1 MSRAQRAAL
10 AVGAVVVLVV
20 AFVIVQSG
28 GGGDKSSTTS
38 TTTTAAPASGGGK
51 QSTTDTTAAQP
62 AQQPEQRIR
71 VVGGKPVGGIQTIK
85 VNKGDT
91 VRFAVTSDV
100 ADEIHVHGYNF
111 MKDVKKGGTIHFA
124 FKATI
129 DGIFVVELE
138 SRATQI
144 GKLVV
149 EP

>member
-1 MSRAQRAAL
+1 VSRTQRAAL
-10 AVGAVVVLVV
+10 AVGALAALIV

-28 GGGDKSSTTS
+28 GNGDKSSTTPS
-38 TTTTAAPASGGGK
+38 TATTTTPAASGGTT
-51 QSTTDTTAAQP
+51 STPAAQP
-62 AQQPEQRIR
+62 AEQQIR
-71 VVGGKPVGGIQTIK
+71 VVGGKPSGGVQTID

-100 ADEIHVHGYNF
+100 ADEIHVHGYDF
-111 MKDVKKGGTIHFA
+111 KKDVPKGGTVHFR

-138 SRATQI
+138 SRAQQI

>member
-1 MSRAQRAAL
+1 MSRTQRVAL
-10 AVGAVVVLVV
+10 AIGAVVVLVV

-28 GGGDKSSTTS
+28 GNGDKSSTTAG
-38 TTTTAAPASGGGK
+38 TTATEPAAPAAGGAQ

-62 AQQPEQRIR
+62 AEQKFR
-71 VVGGKPVGGIQTIK
+71 VVGAKPAGGIQTIK

-91 VRFAVTSDV
+91 VRFAVISDV
-100 ADEIHVHGYNF
+100 ADEIHIHGYNL
-111 MKDVKKGGTIHFA
+111 MKDVKKGGTVHFA

>member
-10 AVGAVVVLVV
+10 AIGAVVVLVV
-20 AFVIVQSG
+20 AFVIIQSG
-28 GGGDKSSTTS
+28 GNGKKSSATTD
-38 TTTTAAPASGGGK
+38 TTTAAPATGAAK

-71 VVGGKPVGGIQTIK
+71 VVNAKPAGGIQTIK

-91 VRFAVTSDV
+91 VRFAVTSDT
-100 ADEIHVHGYNF
+100 ADEIHVHGYDF
-111 MKDVKKGGTIHFA
+111 HKDVKKGGTVHFA

-138 SRATQI
+138 SRSTQI